1 MRARTFLLILLALVL
16 WGRGVHGRGSDSIW
30 VSPCTLDV
38 VLVTFKDTSATGNP
52 NLDYHLHDRP
62 YGTNEGPDG
71 IVGHVAWPKDKGR

>member
-16 WGRGVHGRGSDSIW
+16 WGRGVHGRGSDSTW

-38 VLVTFKDTSATGNP
+38 VLVTFKDTSATGNS

-62 YGTNEGPDG
+62 
-71 IVGHVAWPKDKGR
+71 